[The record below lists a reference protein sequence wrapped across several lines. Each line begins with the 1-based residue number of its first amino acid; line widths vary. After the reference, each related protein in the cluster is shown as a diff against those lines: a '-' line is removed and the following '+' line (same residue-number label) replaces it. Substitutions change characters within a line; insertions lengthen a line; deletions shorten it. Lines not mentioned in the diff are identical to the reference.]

1 MLKNFFLEAYQEK
14 PNMTISIIEK
24 MKFILSKGSSLI

>member
-1 MLKNFFLEAYQEK
+1 MLKNLLLEAYQEK
-14 PNMTISIIEK
+14 ANMTISIIEK